1 MLFVDGNKIF
11 FIKNIYS
18 ISGKSSED
26 KLYFVLWN
34 SEILWNRRK
43 KFSFKKIFTL
53 LRYLKQNKN
62 SNPKLGIW
70 IYENISCKFLET
82 KYALIVTKKRR

>member
-1 MLFVDGNKIF
+1 MLFVNENKIL
-11 FIKNIYS
+11 FIRNIYS
-18 ISGKSSED
+18 VSGKSSED
-26 KLYFVLWN
+26 KLYFVFRGA
-34 SEILWNRRK
+34 EILWNRK
-43 KFSFKKIFTL
+43 KRFSFKKIFVL
-53 LRYLKQNKN
+53 LRFLKQNKK